1 MFSVIPIQPL
11 FRQGDS
17 PLGRPVD
24 VLRMDK
30 IHTVVSG
37 NKWFKLSGY
46 LQQAQQAGKKTLAT
60 FGGAYSNHIVATA
73 YAAQMYKLKSVG
85 IIRGE
90 KPALLSHTLQNALA
104 YGMELLF
111 VSRTDYKDKASLQIN
126 IDPQNAYYWI
136 PEGGYGKLGA
146 DGIRDM
152 LKGIPVWD
160 YTHLVTAV
168 GTGTTMA
175 GLIQGTLP
183 YQKIIG
189 IPVLNNQDSIMQEI
203 KALLNDQ
210 QMEKDFQILPD
221 YTFGGYAK
229 KTADLITFMN
239 QTYQSVKLPLDFVY
253 TAKAF
258 YGLNDYL
265 QITDLPTDSKVLFLH
280 TGGLQGNQSLPAG
293 TLCY

>member
-1 MFSVIPIQPL
+1 MFSVIPIQSL
-11 FRQGDS
+11 SKQGDA
-17 PLGRPVD
+17 GYRWPVH

-46 LQQAQQAGKKTLAT
+46 LHEAQMTGKKTLAT

-73 YAAQMYKLKSVG
+73 YAAKMHQFKSVG

-90 KPALLSHTLQNALA
+90 RPAKLSHTLENAQS
-104 YGMELLF
+104 YGMELHF
-111 VSRTDYKDKASLQIN
+111 VARTAYRDKSKVQN
-126 IDPQNAYYWI
+126 ETDPQNACYWI

-146 DGIRDM
+146 TGIRDM

-175 GLIQGTLP
+175 GLIQGALP
-183 YQKIIG
+183 YQQIIG
-189 IPVLNNQDSIMQEI
+189 IPVLNNDDSILQEI
-203 KALLNDQ
+203 KNLLETQ
-210 QMEKDFQILPD
+210 QQQKNYQLLPG
-221 YTFGGYAK
+221 YSFGGYAK
-229 KTADLITFMN
+229 KTTGLIDFMN

-265 QITDLPTDSKVLFLH
+265 QKAELAADSRILFLH
-280 TGGLQGNQSLPAG
+280 TGGLQGNLSLPAG

>member
-17 PLGRPVD
+17 PLRWPVD
-24 VLRMDK
+24 ALRMDK

-46 LQQAQQAGKKTLAT
+46 LQQAQQAEKKTLAT

-73 YAAQMYKLKSVG
+73 YAAKMHNLKSIGV
-85 IIRGE
+85 IRGE
-90 KPALLSHTLQNALA
+90 KPAMLSHTLQNALA

-111 VSRTDYKDKASLQIN
+111 VSRADYKDKASLQIN

-175 GLIQGTLP
+175 GLIQGALP

-189 IPVLNNQDSIMQEI
+189 IPVLNNQGSIIQEI
-203 KALLNDQ
+203 KSLLEAPQ
-210 QMEKDFQILPD
+210 LEKDFEILPD